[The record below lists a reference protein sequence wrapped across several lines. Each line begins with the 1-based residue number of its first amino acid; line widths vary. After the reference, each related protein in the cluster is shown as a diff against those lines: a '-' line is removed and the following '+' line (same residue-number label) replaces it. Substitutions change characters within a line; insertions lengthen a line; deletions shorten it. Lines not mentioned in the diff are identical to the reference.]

1 MEKMQK
7 LQQMEEMP
15 INMLEINGA
24 ILVVTR
30 KIKVRSGIGQE
41 LTDGKDMDME
51 MDMTKANQVATIMAF
66 HGETRADGME
76 SIETKKLM
84 PLLML
89 TVLQKTQEI

>member
-7 LQQMEEMP
+7 LQQKEEMP
-15 INMLEINGA
+15 INMLEIYGA

-41 LTDGKDMDME
+41 LTDGLEDME
-51 MDMTKANQVATIMAF
+51 MIKANQVATIMAF
-66 HGETRADGME
+66 HGEMRADGME
-76 SIETKKLM
+76 SIETNKLM

-89 TVLQKTQEI
+89 TVLQKTQVI

>member
-1 MEKMQK
+1 
-7 LQQMEEMP
+7 MP
-15 INMLEINGA
+15 INMLEIYGA

-41 LTDGKDMDME
+41 LTDGLEDME
-51 MDMTKANQVATIMAF
+51 MIKANQVATIMAF
-66 HGETRADGME
+66 HGETRVDGME

-89 TVLQKTQEI
+89 TVLQKTQVI

>member
-7 LQQMEEMP
+7 LQQKEEMP
-15 INMLEINGA
+15 INMLEIYGA

-41 LTDGKDMDME
+41 LTDGLEDME
-51 MDMTKANQVATIMAF
+51 MIKANQVATIMAF

-76 SIETKKLM
+76 SIETNKLM

-89 TVLQKTQEI
+89 TVLQKTQVI

>member
-7 LQQMEEMP
+7 LQQKEEMP
-15 INMLEINGA
+15 INMLEIYGA

-41 LTDGKDMDME
+41 LTDGLEDME
-51 MDMTKANQVATIMAF
+51 MDMTKANLVATIMAF
-66 HGETRADGME
+66 RGEMRADGME
-76 SIETKKLM
+76 SIETNKLM

-89 TVLQKTQEI
+89 TVLQKTQVI

>member
-1 MEKMQK
+1 MQK
-7 LQQMEEMP
+7 LQQKEEMP
-15 INMLEINGA
+15 INMLEIYGA

-41 LTDGKDMDME
+41 LTDGLDME
-51 MDMTKANQVATIMAF
+51 MIKANQVATIMAF

-84 PLLML
+84 PLQML
-89 TVLQKTQEI
+89 TVLQKTQVI